1 MNAKQIEVILGGLF
15 HDIGN
20 ILYTHNV
27 GISNCEEGYRFIKD
41 AGIDN
46 ESILEQLK
54 FQQYNILKEANI
66 AEDSLAYITCWAN
79 SIVSRRSPE
88 EHSKNTEEKKNI
100 SNKAIPLQSVFNI
113 INGNDERKVYEL
125 EQVKENGE
133 INFPVDNAI
142 NYSEE
147 KYESIINNLKS
158 GIKKF
163 ELTGEYINSL
173 LSLLEGELTYVSSA
187 SDIHQLADISLYDQM
202 KITAAIGSCVYQY
215 LESKEV
221 KSYKKA
227 LMEDSNKAYN
237 EDYFLMFSMDI
248 SGIQSFIYKVD
259 SSEAL
264 KSLRSKSFYLEIMLE
279 HIVDELLEAVNLSR
293 TNLIYSGGGHAYIL
307 LPNTYEVIEKIKIF
321 KAELKK
327 WFIDNYGIDL
337 YVAMGYKACSA
348 NTLKNYP
355 KGSYENLF
363 KEVSKALS
371 NEKISRYSANEIRR
385 MNSFRNEEST
395 RECKVCGRV
404 DNLTAEDICEYCDS
418 FKRISRDILNKSLE
432 FVTVVEE
439 KDKVKNCIKLPFDK
453 YMLMEDEESLKHRAY
468 TNESGYV
475 RSYSKNKM
483 YTGVNVATRLWVGDY
498 SSESSFEALAKASTG
513 IDKLGVLR
521 ADVDNLGKTFISGF
535 KPEHTS
541 LSRTASFSRKLSMF
555 FKLHINNILEN
566 GEYMVDGS
574 KPSKRNATIVYS
586 GGDDVFIVGAWDD
599 VIGLAID
606 LSDSLKKYSQGTL
619 TISAG
624 IGIFPKKFPVKAI
637 ARETGLLEEAS
648 KRVQDKN
655 AVTLF
660 EVAYN
665 QDYKHEFDC
674 GEQTY
679 KWDVFKRRVMGEKY
693 VLIDSFFS
701 DDDEKG
707 MAAIYKLL
715 RYIRNLDDK
724 INLARLAY
732 LLGRIQA
739 NIKDSDENEEKYK
752 AFSKQLYEWISNDPK
767 GENKRELIT
776 AIYIYVYLHR
786 KDEE

>member
-1 MNAKQIEVILGGLF
+1 M
-15 HDIGN
+15 
-20 ILYTHNV
+20 
-27 GISNCEEGYRFIKD
+27 
-41 AGIDN
+41 
-46 ESILEQLK
+46 
-54 FQQYNILKEANI
+54 
-66 AEDSLAYITCWAN
+66 
-79 SIVSRRSPE
+79 
-88 EHSKNTEEKKNI
+88 
-100 SNKAIPLQSVFNI
+100 
-113 INGNDERKVYEL
+113 
-125 EQVKENGE
+125 
-133 INFPVDNAI
+133 
-142 NYSEE
+142 
-147 KYESIINNLKS
+147 
-158 GIKKF
+158 
-163 ELTGEYINSL
+163 
-173 LSLLEGELTYVSSA
+173 
-187 SDIHQLADISLYDQM
+187 
-202 KITAAIGSCVYQY
+202 
-215 LESKEV
+215 
-221 KSYKKA
+221 
-227 LMEDSNKAYN
+227 
-237 EDYFLMFSMDI
+237 
-248 SGIQSFIYKVD
+248 
-259 SSEAL
+259 
-264 KSLRSKSFYLEIMLE
+264 
-279 HIVDELLEAVNLSR
+279 
-293 TNLIYSGGGHAYIL
+293 
-307 LPNTYEVIEKIKIF
+307 
-321 KAELKK
+321 
-327 WFIDNYGIDL
+327 

-404 DNLTAEDICEYCDS
+404 DHLTAEDICEYCDS
-418 FKRISRDILNKSLE
+418 FKRISRDILNKSFG
-432 FVTVVEE
+432 FVTVVED

-453 YMLMEDEESLKHRAY
+453 YMLMEDEESLKHRTY
-468 TNESGYV
+468 TSGSGYV

-483 YTGVNVATRLWVGDY
+483 YTGVNVSTRLWVGDY
-498 SSESSFEALAKASTG
+498 SSESSFEELAKASTG
-513 IDKLGVLR
+513 IEKIGVLR

-566 GEYMVDGS
+566 GEYMVNGS

-624 IGIFPKKFPVKAI
+624 IGIFPKKYPVKAI

-660 EVAYN
+660 EDVYN
-665 QDYKHEFDC
+665 QDCKYEFDC

-679 KWDVFKRRVMGEKY
+679 KWDIFKSHVMGEKY
-693 VLIDSFFS
+693 VLIESFFS

-707 MAAIYKLL
+707 MAAVYRLL
-715 RYIRNLDDK
+715 NYIRNLDDK

-732 LLGRIQA
+732 LLGRMQA
-739 NIKDSDENEEKYK
+739 SAKDSDEKEEKYK

-767 GENKRELIT
+767 GENRRELIT

-786 KDEE
+786 KEEEK